1 MSNDK
6 KGMPAVN
13 ALAKAMSDA
22 GQPITFGNAQ
32 AIVRAD
38 KSKTS
43 RVLKQLVNT
52 GSVVKARIAGTTE
65 HVWGS
70 TPGFIKA
77 VAKSVDGTWVPPPE
91 FWHDQIAL
99 LVMYSLAEP
108 CSVMPERL
116 VLGLWPKA
124 SRAPDGLV
132 ALLASRK
139 LAAIEVEKSKK
150 TGRQNGF
157 DRLAASMVKRMYG
170 DDCFA
175 PVLEQYL
182 EDKEDPLK
190 VMETVLVA
198 PRGYAVSIARRITRI
213 LLGNGDMK
221 MRSWLYVELDA
232 NGKLSQVVTRWFAGV
247 DAPAQPVYL
256 LWKPKDRR

>member
-1 MSNDK
+1 MSNDR
-6 KGMPAVN
+6 KGVSAVT

-22 GQPITFGNAQ
+22 GQPIDFGNARV
-32 AIVRAD
+32 IIRAD

-65 HVWGS
+65 HVWGN
-70 TPGFIKA
+70 TPGFAKA
-77 VAKSVDGTWVPPPE
+77 VAKSVNGTWAPPPE
-91 FWHDQIAL
+91 FWHDQLAL

-108 CSVMPERL
+108 DCVMPERQ
-116 VLGLWPKA
+116 VVELWPKG
-124 SRAPDGLV
+124 SRPPDGLV
-132 ALLASRK
+132 ALMSSNK
-139 LAAIEVEKSKK
+139 LAAVEVERSKK

-170 DDCFA
+170 TDDFA

-182 EDKEDPLK
+182 EGKDDSMK

-198 PRGYAVSIARRITRI
+198 PRGYARSIARRITRI
-213 LLGNGDMK
+213 LDGYGDMEE
-221 MRSWLYVELDA
+221 RSWLYVELNA
-232 NGKLSQVVTRWFAGV
+232 EGKLSGVVTKWFAGE
-247 DAPAQPVYL
+247 DAPSPPVGL
-256 LWKPKDRR
+256 LWVPKDRR